1 MILGILFLV
10 SDEDNPPALCFFLLL
25 YVSSSILTMTSCNKV
40 SALNSLVKEK
50 VI

>member
-10 SDEDNPPALCFFLLL
+10 SDEDNPPALCFFLLYL
-25 YVSSSILTMTSCNKV
+25 SSSILTMTSCNKV